1 MQASYMFNLA
11 IRGFLVLVAA
21 STLSNAFV
29 VFKPKPTSPLNNEN
43 TDSSRQKRD
52 ADTLNAS
59 ANSGTLSSSMSTG
72 SLTVSQ
78 SQSTLQTMQDNTE
91 NLCMPLSEAINHES
105 AVPVDSSDL
114 ADTRESHYVVT
125 RYHSYDLETRQCPAE
140 LLDTSGQ
147 YSVNHNS
154 LCPWTYVTDEDNS
167 R

>member
-1 MQASYMFNLA
+1 MFNLA

-29 VFKPKPTSPLNNEN
+29 VFKPKPTSPLNKD
-43 TDSSRQKRD
+43 TDSDRQKRD

-59 ANSGTLSSSMSTG
+59 ADSGTLSSSMSTG

-78 SQSTLQTMQDNTE
+78 SQSTLQTMQDNVE
-91 NLCMPLSEAINHES
+91 NSCMPLSEARNHES
-105 AVPVDSSDL
+105 AVPVDSGDL
-114 ADTRESHYVVT
+114 TDTRESHYVAT
-125 RYHSYDLETRQCPAE
+125 RYHSYDLQTRQCPAE
-140 LLDTSGQ
+140 LLDTSGH

-154 LCPWTYVTDEDNS
+154 LCPWTYVTDEDNT

>member
-1 MQASYMFNLA
+1 MFNLA

-29 VFKPKPTSPLNNEN
+29 VFKPKPTSPLDNKN
-43 TDSSRQKRD
+43 TDGDRQKRD

-59 ANSGTLSSSMSTG
+59 ADSGTLSSSMSSG
-72 SLTVSQ
+72 SVSQ
-78 SQSTLQTMQDNTE
+78 SQGTLQTMQDNVE
-91 NLCMPLSEAINHES
+91 NSCMPISEAIGRES

-114 ADTRESHYVVT
+114 IDTRRSHYIAT
-125 RYHSYDLETRQCPAE
+125 RYHSYDLQTRQCPAE

-154 LCPWTYVTDEDNS
+154 LCPWTYVTDEDNT